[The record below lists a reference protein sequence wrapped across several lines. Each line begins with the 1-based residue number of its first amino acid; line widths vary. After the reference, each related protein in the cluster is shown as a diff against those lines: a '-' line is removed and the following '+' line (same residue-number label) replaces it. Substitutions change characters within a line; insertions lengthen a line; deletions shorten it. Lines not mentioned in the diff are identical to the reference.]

1 MGQRDKRQ
9 DQGTPPRSFVAPGS
23 HPLPVRSTGFSLLP
37 SSSFPVSARS
47 QKRPHTADWQTPY
60 ATDSA
65 SADHPLSPSLPPFD
79 VGRSMFDVRRS
90 SPSLPP
96 SLPPFDVGRSMFDV
110 RRSSPLSALPA
121 GTPTSCPLSSPLF
134 PPAGRAFFGNGGMME
149 HWNTGIL
156 GKTKTRPESPSPLHP
171 SFPHSIIPLFPLP
184 IGA

>member
-65 SADHPLSPSLPPFD
+65 SADHPLS
-79 VGRSMFDVRRS
+79 
-90 SPSLPP
+90 P